1 MTTGNEIL
9 AVALALMGS
18 AVETERYEER
28 AAAGIDM
35 LLTDLYRLDR
45 ALKGEA
51 AAPAAAVPHL
61 SSLEDEVPLADIL
74 TRSLMPVGLAAFL
87 LSEEEEK
94 RAAFFEELYRTEREV
109 LIRGFVP
116 GRRHAIRSVYGG
128 L

>member
-1 MTTGNEIL
+1 MTTGNDVL
-9 AVALALMGS
+9 AGALALMGS
-18 AVETERYEER
+18 AAETERYLER
-28 AAAGIDM
+28 AAAGIDL
-35 LLTDLYRLDR
+35 LLTDLSRLDR
-45 ALKGEA
+45 ALKGET
-51 AAPAAAVPHL
+51 AAPAASVPRL
-61 SSLEDEVPLADIL
+61 ASLADEVPLADIL

-116 GRRHAIRSVYGG
+116 GRRHPIRSVYGG